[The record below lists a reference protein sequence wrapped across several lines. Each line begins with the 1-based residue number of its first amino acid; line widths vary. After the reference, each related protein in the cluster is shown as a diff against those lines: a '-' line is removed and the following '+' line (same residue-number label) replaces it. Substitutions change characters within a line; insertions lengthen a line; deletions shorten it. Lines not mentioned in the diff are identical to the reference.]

1 VSALF
6 DSVETI
12 VLFIVVLG
20 GIVLFHEFGHFVTA
34 RIARVRVLEF
44 GVGFPPRAKVL
55 GTGRTDPRDTAWW
68 EEERRRILLQAQ
80 GDPDAVAAVEAIEPP
95 KGTEYTLNWLP
106 IGGFV
111 KLEGED
117 GDAETNPRSF
127 VRARLPIKLLIL
139 VAGVFMNLILAMGIF
154 TAIAWLA
161 TPYLGVRF
169 GVVDAGSPAEA
180 AGLVGGDALIS
191 LNGREYDF
199 FAPYAGG
206 TILTDLRAK
215 AGKTVTLGILH
226 ADGTRTQVNVTLR
239 TQADIDA
246 GKGALGIRVTPGGQF
261 ESVFLPESTGR
272 PLGNA
277 VSIGVQETFR
287 WFGLILSG
295 LGDLGRSI
303 VNNPTAAPPVSG
315 PVGIATSLGDVF
327 RNSGPIMTL
336 YVAGILSANLALV
349 NFLPFPPLDGGR
361 MLVLLLKAIP
371 RYGAKISLRAERL
384 TYAIGFLALFG
395 FLIWVT
401 VFDLIRQVGGTPT
414 P

>member
-1 VSALF
+1 MSALF
-6 DSVETI
+6 DTVETI

-20 GIVLFHEFGHFVTA
+20 GIVLFHEFGHFVTS
-34 RIARVRVLEF
+34 RLARVRVLEF

-55 GTGRTDPRDTAWW
+55 GVGGTDPQDTAWW
-68 EEERRRILLQAQ
+68 EEERRRMLLQAQ
-80 GDPDAVAAVEAIEPP
+80 GDPDAIAAVEAIEPP

-139 VAGVFMNLILAMGIF
+139 VAGVFMNLILSMAIF
-154 TAIAWLA
+154 TSIAWLA
-161 TPYLGVRF
+161 TPYLGVKF
-169 GVVDAGSPAEA
+169 AVVDPGSPAQQ

-199 FAPYAGG
+199 FAPYSGG
-206 TILTDLRAK
+206 TILQDLRAS
-215 AGKTVTLGILH
+215 AGKPVTLGILH
-226 ADGTRTQVNVTLR
+226 ADGTRTQVSVTLR
-239 TQADIDA
+239 TQAEIDA
-246 GKGALGIRVTPGGQF
+246 GQGALGIRAGTGGF

-272 PLGNA
+272 PLDKA
-277 VSIGVQETFR
+277 ASIGVNETFR

-303 VNNPTAAPPVSG
+303 VSNPTAAPPVSG

-349 NFLPFPPLDGGR
+349 NVLPFPPLDGGR
-361 MLVLLLKAIP
+361 MFVLLLKAIP
-371 RYGAKISLRAERL
+371 RYGAKISQRAERL

-401 VFDLIRQVGGTPT
+401 VFDVIRQVGGTPT